1 MAFRFKKALSST
13 EAIIGLMLLA
23 TIDKPALMKSLVIV
37 WVIILLKYKT
47 ELIYFIS
54 LNGKITKHRKN
65 GCIYSLDY

>member
-1 MAFRFKKALSST
+1 MAFKLGNTLSST
-13 EAIIGLMLLA
+13 EAMIGLMLLA

-37 WVIILLKYKT
+37 WIIILLKYKT

-54 LNGKITKHRKN
+54 LNGNITKHRKN

>member
-1 MAFRFKKALSST
+1 
-13 EAIIGLMLLA
+13 MLRA
-23 TIDKPALMKSLVIV
+23 TIVKPALMRSLVIV